1 MPFLV
6 NFVGLISLN
15 FPFYHPHTRRMIFMW
30 TVRSLVLCV
39 TLASVADAAD
49 SPVSRTHA
57 ITLYGDPKYG
67 PDFTHFDYVNPD
79 APKGGEIRLAAIGTY
94 DNLNPFTLKGIAAA
108 GSLMLYNRLC
118 TKSQDEPFT
127 EYGQLAAQIQLP
139 EDRSWVV
146 FELHPEAHWHDG
158 VPVTAADVVF
168 SFEILTT
175 KGIPFFR
182 TFYADVDTV
191 FALDERRVKFAFKQG
206 TNREMPLIIGQLR
219 VLPKHY
225 WEGREFAATTL
236 EPPLGSGPY
245 QIVEFEPGRSITYER
260 VASYWGRDLPVHQGR
275 HNFDRIRYDY
285 YRDQTVAIE
294 AFKTGAY
301 DCRLVGNTKEWATAY
316 ENFAP
321 IGEGR
326 VIRVQLPHQL
336 IRGMSGFAFNTRRA
350 KFKDPKVRQALAY
363 AYDFEWTNKN
373 LFYGLLTRSTSYW
386 GNSDL
391 GASGRPSGREL
402 EILAEYR
409 GRIPDEVFTA
419 AYAPPATN
427 GSGQLRQNLRTAKK
441 LLAEAGW
448 TVVDGK
454 LVHAETGERMRFEFL
469 LGSSSYERVLSPL
482 VQNLKRLGIE
492 ATIRT
497 VDAAQYQN
505 RVQDFDFDIIAASW
519 RQTLSPGNEQRN
531 FWSSTAAQSA
541 GSRNYAGIAD
551 PVIDELIEHQI
562 AAPDRPTQV
571 AITHALDRILLWGH
585 YVIPNSHSRSYR
597 LAYWNKFGRL
607 PKPAPNGLGF
617 PDTWWYD
624 AAKAARLEQDR

>member
-1 MPFLV
+1 M
-6 NFVGLISLN
+6 
-15 FPFYHPHTRRMIFMW
+15 R
-30 TVRSLVLCV
+30 TVRSLVLCFI
-39 TLASVADAAD
+39 LASVVYAAD

-94 DNLNPFTLKGIAAA
+94 DNLNPFTLKGVAAA

-127 EYGQLAAQIQLP
+127 EYGQLAAQIQMP

-146 FELHPEAHWHDG
+146 FEIHPAAHWHDG
-158 VPVTAADVVF
+158 VPVTAADVIF

-191 FALDERRVKFAFKQG
+191 FALDERRVKFAFKEG

-245 QIVEFEPGRSITYER
+245 KIVEFEPGRSITYER
-260 VASYWGRDLPVHQGR
+260 VASYWGRDLPVHKGR
-275 HNFDRIRYDY
+275 HNFDRIRYEY

-301 DCRLVGNTKEWATAY
+301 DWRLLGNSKEWATAY
-316 ENFAP
+316 ESFAP
-321 IGEGR
+321 IAEGH
-326 VIRVQLPHQL
+326 VIKVQIPHQL
-336 IRGMSGFAFNTRRA
+336 IRGMSGFAFNTRRD

-391 GASGRPSGREL
+391 GASGLPSGREL

-409 GRIPDEVFTA
+409 GRIPDEVFTT

-448 TVVDGK
+448 TVVNGE
-454 LVHAETGERMRFEFL
+454 LIHAATGEVMRFEFL

-482 VQNLKRLGIE
+482 VQNLQRLGIE

-505 RVQDFDFDIIAASW
+505 RVQDFDFDLIAASW

-531 FWSSTAAQSA
+531 FWSSATAQSA

-551 PVIDELIEHQI
+551 PVIDELIERQI

-571 AITHALDRILLWGH
+571 AITHALDRILLWSH
-585 YVIPNSHSRSYR
+585 YVIPDSHSRSYR
-597 LAYWNKFGRL
+597 LAYWNKLGRM
-607 PKPAPNGLGF
+607 PEPAPNGLGF

-624 AAKAARLEQDR
+624 AEKAARLEQDR